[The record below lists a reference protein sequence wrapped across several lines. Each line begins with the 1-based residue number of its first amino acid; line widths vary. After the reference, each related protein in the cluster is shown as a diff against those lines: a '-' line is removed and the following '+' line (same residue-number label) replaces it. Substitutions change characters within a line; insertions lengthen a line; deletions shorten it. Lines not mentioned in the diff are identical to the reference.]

1 MTEAQ
6 YQKILSR
13 LTALENKLNEVTTAM
28 NNYMTN
34 LQISE
39 IYTILSAE
47 TTALRDIVEAL
58 TTRVETIE
66 EEPYEDID

>member
-6 YQKILSR
+6 YLKVLAR
-13 LTALENKLNEVTTAM
+13 LTALENKVNDITTAM

-34 LQISE
+34 LQVSE

-47 TTALRDIVEAL
+47 TTALREIVDSL

>member
-13 LTALENKLNEVTTAM
+13 LTALENKVNDITTAM

-47 TTALRDIVEAL
+47 TTALREIVDAL

>member
-13 LTALENKLNEVTTAM
+13 LTALENKLNDVTTAM

>member
-13 LTALENKLNEVTTAM
+13 LTALENKVNDITTAM

-47 TTALRDIVEAL
+47 TTALREIVDAL

-66 EEPYEDID
+66 EEPYGDID